1 MQFKCVEN
9 CSDCCIYRDYYP
21 EKRYGKVGVLL
32 MPSEKE
38 NIERLAK
45 NLKIKVTIL
54 PRIGVGS
61 VYRDGRKAG
70 PKRIIAY
77 QLMGVSDDGNL
88 CPFLDV
94 NGKERSPHGG
104 YRCTIYEQRPLACR
118 AYPVIEF
125 NNDVKLDGK
134 CQFCKS
140 CSGKVENVQQE
151 IEALAKIQQLMHF
164 NENDVWRYATGVGN
178 KDDMENVQKGW
189 VLEEQAY

>member
-1 MQFKCVEN
+1 
-9 CSDCCIYRDYYP
+9 
-21 EKRYGKVGVLL
+21 

-38 NIERLAK
+38 NIEQLADDL
-45 NLKIKVTIL
+45 NIKIKIL

-61 VYRDGRKAG
+61 VYKDGTKVG

-77 QLMGVSDDGNL
+77 QLMGVNDDGNL

-94 NGKERSPHGG
+94 MGKERSPHGG
-104 YRCTIYEQRPLACR
+104 YKCMIYEQRPLACR

-125 NNDVKLDGK
+125 DSDVKLDGK
-134 CQFCKS
+134 CQFCRS

-164 NENDVWRYATGVGN
+164 NEKDVWRYATGVSN
-178 KDDMENVQKGW
+178 KDDRDEVEKGW
-189 VLEEQAY
+189 ILEE